1 MDAPGGLPLCTISR
15 IIAHKERLPFL
26 LSGSVWTYVSICG
39 RMSIII
45 DIKLKTS
52 HNESMRLHDPLDDIL
67 GSKTKVRILRLLFR
81 TDGLFS
87 GREVSRLIGF
97 SPTHTISNLR
107 ELEALGLVLKQHA
120 GNTDLYQLDNRNA
133 AVDGVLAPI
142 FIWENNLLDEL
153 AQTFVDRL
161 GRDLVALRLFGS
173 VARGD
178 EVLDS
183 DVDLL
188 VVLTDGSDPNKME
201 DLIAEVDMD
210 AGRRLGSPVSTI
222 HVTESE
228 YARKVKGRR
237 GFWKDIPRES
247 KVIYQRDE

>member
-1 MDAPGGLPLCTISR
+1 
-15 IIAHKERLPFL
+15 
-26 LSGSVWTYVSICG
+26 
-39 RMSIII
+39 MSIII
-45 DIKLKTS
+45 DIMLTTS

-81 TDGLFS
+81 TRGLFS

-107 ELEALGLVLKQHA
+107 QLEALGLVLKQHA
-120 GNTDLYQLDNRNA
+120 GNTDLYQLDSRNS

-142 FIWENNLLDEL
+142 FSWESGLLDEL
-153 AQTFVDRL
+153 AQMFVDRL
-161 GRDLVALRLFGS
+161 GSELVSLRLFGS

-178 EVLDS
+178 EEPSS

-188 VVLTDGSDPNKME
+188 IVLTDSSDPDKME
-201 DLIAEVDMD
+201 DLITEVDLD

-222 HVTESE
+222 QVTESE

-247 KVIYQRDE
+247 KVIYQRDELE

>member
-1 MDAPGGLPLCTISR
+1 
-15 IIAHKERLPFL
+15 
-26 LSGSVWTYVSICG
+26 
-39 RMSIII
+39 
-45 DIKLKTS
+45 
-52 HNESMRLHDPLDDIL
+52 MRLHDPLDDIF

-81 TDGLFS
+81 TRGLFS

-107 ELEALGLVLKQHA
+107 ELEALGLVLEQHA
-120 GNTDLYQLDNRNA
+120 GNTDLYQLDSQNS

-142 FIWENNLLDEL
+142 FSWESGLFDEL
-153 AQTFVDRL
+153 AQMFVDRL
-161 GRDLVALRLFGS
+161 GSELVSLRLFGS
-173 VARGD
+173 AARGD
-178 EVLDS
+178 EEPSS

-188 VVLTDGSDPNKME
+188 IVLTDGSDPERME
-201 DLIAEVDMD
+201 DLVAEVDLEAM
-210 AGRRLGSPVSTI
+210 RKLGCPVSTI
-222 HVTESE
+222 PVTESE